1 MKKHINSAIKALW
14 INRWSTLIAILCIG
28 ICFFIITGVSLLL
41 YNLEYF
47 TKKLST
53 KAAIVIY
60 LKDGTYQSE
69 VSRLMEELKKMG
81 VFFKL
86 QYISKDDALKE
97 MKNLIDPE
105 LIELIGYNPLFDTVE
120 AFLKEENLQSI
131 EGIVKN
137 IKLYESVEDVYYPA
151 KIVSGLKII
160 RVTVWNFGLV
170 IFCFLLLAV
179 LFIVYATVKSLY
191 WKKTEEIE
199 ILKLLGATPSYIRMP
214 FLIEGGILGF
224 GGAIFAEVFM
234 ISLYFILHTKNISEF
249 LPAVTRII
257 FPVEIFYI
265 LPFFGIVLGMLSS
278 FFALGRIKYN

>member
-1 MKKHINSAIKALW
+1 MKRHFKSAIKGLW
-14 INRWSTLIAILCIG
+14 VNRWSTLIATVCIG
-28 ICFFIITGVSLLL
+28 ICFFIITGVFLML
-41 YNLEYF
+41 YNLELF

-60 LKDGTYQSE
+60 LKEGVDQSE
-69 VSRLMEELKKMG
+69 ITRLMEELKKMG
-81 VFFKL
+81 VFFRL
-86 QYISKDDALKE
+86 QYISKDEALRE
-97 MKNLIDPE
+97 MKNLIDPG
-105 LIELIGYNPLFDTVE
+105 LIEMIGYNPLFDTVE

-137 IKLYESVEDVYYPA
+137 IKSLEYVEDVYYPA
-151 KIVSGLKII
+151 RIISGLKII
-160 RVTVWNFGLV
+160 RVTVWNFGLA
-170 IFCFLLLAV
+170 IFFLLLLAV

-214 FLIEGGILGF
+214 FLIEGGILGL
-224 GGAIFAEVFM
+224 GGAIFAGVFM

-249 LPAVTRII
+249 LPAVSRIV

-265 LPFFGIVLGMLSS
+265 LPLCGIILGMLSS